1 MLRSRQFFIRDD
13 WVFCHVK
20 PDILTKEL
28 KQADVFGFAI
38 GCAWHAECLLTWGLA
53 GCVHGGGMIPD
64 STGPD
69 RMGTRERALEATQ
82 LFMHMFSH
90 DLVYLLLLAFCNKFL
105 IWFEFPQLQEML
117 KMNFLFQVSAMLG
130 SFNIT
135 SHETWYYIT
144 AVIVPGILSTD
155 LL

>member
-1 MLRSRQFFIRDD
+1 MLRSRQFFYQGR
-13 WVFCHVK
+13 
-20 PDILTKEL
+20 L
-28 KQADVFGFAI
+28 GFLSCEARYFNKGTQTSRCI
-38 GCAWHAECLLTWGLA
+38 WLCYRMCLACECLSTWGLA
-53 GCVHGGGMIPD
+53 GFVRGGGMIPD

-69 RMGTRERALEATQ
+69 RMRHEGTRTRGDTAVHAHVLAWPC
-82 LFMHMFSH
+82 
-90 DLVYLLLLAFCNKFL
+90 LLAAFCNKCL

-117 KMNFLFQVSAMLG
+117 KINFLFQVSAMLG

-135 SHETWYYIT
+135 SHETYYIT